1 MFDLNGTPAT
11 VTEMLALLNNHYPD
25 ATIETTG
32 DPMPFPAE
40 ANSGDLETL
49 LGLPACRTLEAG
61 IAATVAGFREA
72 RDRGIDLEHIFQQ
85 TLGKTP

>member
-1 MFDLNGTPAT
+1 
-11 VTEMLALLNNHYPD
+11 
-25 ATIETTG
+25 
-32 DPMPFPAE
+32 MPFPAE

>member
-1 MFDLNGTPAT
+1 MIFVHVPSAMFTYVAF
-11 VTEMLALLNNHYPD
+11 VTTAVD
-25 ATIETTG
+25 
-32 DPMPFPAE
+32 
-40 ANSGDLETL
+40 GDLETL

-61 IAATVAGFREA
+61 ITATVAGFREA